1 MKSEILKRFED
12 MEDHRVEGRII
23 HPLRNIIFI
32 TVVGASAMEPDSP
45 VHIVSAWIGE
55 NLMTLA
61 QARVATKRN
70 EISAIRELLEILE
83 LNGAAVTIDAMGCQV
98 KIAERIVGKGAD
110 YVLALKMNQSTLR
123 RDADLSFD
131 KLPCCAEITTE
142 ETDHGRVEVSRNC
155 LSINK
160 CCFGVPF
167 FAKKSASKSLPPHF
181 FRNRDAVGSV
191 NTNCYWG

>member
-32 TVVGASAMEPDSP
+32 TVVGA
-45 VHIVSAWIGE
+45 
-55 NLMTLA
+55 LC
-61 QARVATKRN
+61 
-70 EISAIRELLEILE
+70 
-83 LNGAAVTIDAMGCQV
+83 CQV

-142 ETDHGRVEVSRNC
+142 ETDHGRVEVSCNC

-181 FRNRDAVGSV
+181 FRNRDAVGFV

>member
-32 TVVGASAMEPDSP
+32 TVVG
-45 VHIVSAWIGE
+45 
-55 NLMTLA
+55 
-61 QARVATKRN
+61 
-70 EISAIRELLEILE
+70 
-83 LNGAAVTIDAMGCQV
+83 AMGCQV

-160 CCFGVPF
+160 C
-167 FAKKSASKSLPPHF
+167 
-181 FRNRDAVGSV
+181 
-191 NTNCYWG
+191 